1 MVRQNIVTL
10 IFTAIFRTLLL
21 GKVLRIDVNSRD
33 KGKPYA
39 IPKDNPFVGDKS
51 IKPEIYAYG
60 LRNPWRCGIDKGDPK
75 TGRSD
80 RLSVIVHFFFLQF
93 VQNNNNNNKTGSVK
107 GYIRILGISPFH

>member
-51 IKPEIYAYG
+51 IKPEIYANG
-60 LRNPWRCGIDKGDPK
+60 LRNPWRCGIDKGDPN
-75 TGRSD
+75 TGMSD
-80 RLSVIVHFFFLQF
+80 SLSEVVLLFFLQF
-93 VQNNNNNNKTGSVK
+93 EENNYKNNKKGSVK
-107 GYIRILGISPFH
+107 GYVY